1 MRVVSP
7 HARRP
12 ADTFPLTP
20 TCPYADTPARFP
32 IRRHALRRYA
42 YMLPH
47 TPTRPYADTLPP
59 TPIRPYADTPIRFPS
74 RRHVSSHLL
83 LQLCALLLIVPIFSD
98 AQDRLSPS
106 VTQVIVGI
114 SQTWDS
120 MNGRL
125 QRFDKTPEGWRAAG
139 QPVPVLFGKSGLAW
153 GRGLITRQD
162 QEPAK
167 MEHDHRAPAGVFRIG
182 MIYTYDRSLPPGA
195 DYPFHTVGEG
205 DAWVDDIHNP
215 HYNEHVTV
223 DANNPPPWFA
233 KQKMRSG
240 DFAYRWLVE
249 IRHNADPP
257 LPGHG
262 SAIFFHIRRGP
273 TRPSAGCTTM
283 AEKNLVELIQW
294 LRASDNPVYVC
305 LPRSE
310 YLKDWKI
317 WGLPDPASTGLF
329 APREAKR

>member
-1 MRVVSP
+1 MQRVFLRV
-7 HARRP
+7 
-12 ADTFPLTP
+12 
-20 TCPYADTPARFP
+20 ADTPTRRHSA
-32 IRRHALRRYA
+32 RRHA
-42 YMLPH
+42 
-47 TPTRPYADTLPP
+47 PTP
-59 TPIRPYADTPIRFPS
+59 TPIRRYVSPTPIRFPMN
-74 RRHVSSHLL
+74 RPKHSHLL
-83 LQLCALLLIVPIFSD
+83 LRLSALLLILPIFSD
-98 AQDRLSPS
+98 AEDRISPS

-114 SQTWDS
+114 APTWDS

-125 QRFDKTPEGWRAAG
+125 QRFDKTPEGWHAAG
-139 QPVPVLFGKSGLAW
+139 PPVPVLFGKSGLAW

-162 QEPAK
+162 QGPAK

-195 DYPFHTVGEG
+195 NYPFHTVGEG
-205 DAWVDDIHNP
+205 DAWVDDIHNSY
-215 HYNEHVTV
+215 YNEHVTV

-283 AEKNLVELIQW
+283 AEKNLVELITVA
-294 LRASDNPVYVC
+294 ASKCESCLC
-305 LPRSE
+305 LPSSIGIPAGLENLGSARPGLHRTVLTLCRKVTNAVARSP
-310 YLKDWKI
+310 KA
-317 WGLPDPASTGLF
+317 GGLF
-329 APREAKR
+329 EP

>member
-1 MRVVSP
+1 MY
-7 HARRP
+7 RP
-12 ADTFPLTP
+12 KHSHPL
-20 TCPYADTPARFP
+20 
-32 IRRHALRRYA
+32 LR
-42 YMLPH
+42 L
-47 TPTRPYADTLPP
+47 
-59 TPIRPYADTPIRFPS
+59 S
-74 RRHVSSHLL
+74 
-83 LQLCALLLIVPIFSD
+83 ALLLILPIFSD
-98 AQDRLSPS
+98 AEDRISPS

-114 SQTWDS
+114 ALTWDS

-125 QRFDKTPEGWRAAG
+125 QRFDKTLEGWHAAG
-139 QPVPVLFGKSGLAW
+139 PPVPVLFGKSGLAW

-162 QEPAK
+162 QDPAK

-195 DYPFHTVGEG
+195 NYQFHTVGEG
-205 DAWVDDIHNP
+205 DAWVDDIHNSY
-215 HYNEHVTV
+215 YNQHVTV

-283 AEKNLVELIQW
+283 AEKNLVELITW
-294 LRASDNPVYVC
+294 LRANANPVYVC

-310 YLKDWKI
+310 YLQDWKI
-317 WGLPDPASTGLF
+317 WGLPNPASTGLF
-329 APREAKR
+329 